1 LLSSKQGLSRRSEIS
16 PKDGQP
22 SREAVLAAA
31 EDLFA
36 RKGYGATSLQE
47 IGDAAGVSRGLPSYF
62 FGSKEALYAAVVNRV
77 FARAGKALRLASERA
92 AQHEPADAIG
102 ELIAGCLDF
111 LAADPNF
118 VHVVQ
123 REALRGGDPV
133 RDALRGPVLDQ
144 ALVGVKAIAKP
155 LHVDPAHLLV
165 LLASVCWFPYA
176 HANTLPQALGLD
188 PYATEFREQHRR
200 AIVELMLA
208 HTPDK
213 RREAPSGG

>member
-1 LLSSKQGLSRRSEIS
+1 LLNSKQGFSSEVEIT

-36 RKGYGATSLQE
+36 RNGYAATSLQE

-62 FGSKEALYAAVVNRV
+62 FGSKEALYAAVVARV
-77 FARAGKALRLASERA
+77 FARAGEALRLASERA
-92 AQHEPADAIG
+92 AEQEPADAIG
-102 ELIAGCLDF
+102 ELIASCLDF
-111 LAADPNF
+111 FAADPNF
-118 VHVVQ
+118 VHIVQ

-133 RDALRGPVLDQ
+133 RDALQGPVLDQ
-144 ALVGVKAIAKP
+144 ALVGVEAIAEA

-176 HANTLPQALGLD
+176 HANTLPKALGLD
-188 PYATEFREQHRR
+188 PYAIEFRELHRR
-200 AIVELMLA
+200 AVVELLFARM
-208 HTPDK
+208 PDRK
-213 RREAPSGG
+213 REASSGH